1 MIIRAHAFN
10 SMILFSVFYTS
21 ACISRC
27 CIHIPGRKIIQLDS
41 YLFSFNVYQC
51 CLVYVHK
58 SLDEKMVQV
67 DPYVYICVICT
78 CKKKVFRILSVE
90 IYLL

>member
-10 SMILFSVFYTS
+10 SMILFLCNKLVLAS
-21 ACISRC
+21 ADAVYIY
-27 CIHIPGRKIIQLDS
+27 RKIIQLDS

-67 DPYVYICVICT
+67 
-78 CKKKVFRILSVE
+78 
-90 IYLL
+90 

>member
-10 SMILFSVFYTS
+10 SMVLFSVFYTS

-27 CIHIPGRKIIQLDS
+27 CKHRKIIQLDS

-58 SLDEKMVQV
+58 SLDEKLVQM
-67 DPYVYICVICT
+67 DPYVYICIMCI
-78 CKKKVFRILSVE
+78 CKKKKEVFRILSVE